1 MLSDQELLEL
11 IAGGESVRVEFKA
24 RLDKS
29 VGDKLR
35 KTICAFAN
43 DLIDHG
49 QVSVIVIGWTDKGE
63 CAGKAFT
70 DEDRRN
76 FTQMRLEITP
86 FPSIDV
92 CKRTIK
98 DCEVLVMEVHPSSD
112 TPLRYDGRVWVRRD
126 TETSVASPA
135 DEQRLIEKRVWRS
148 LPFEL
153 QPVPPATLEDLDLD
167 FFREQY
173 LPQAVAREVIQENHR
188 PLEQQLAAL
197 RMVNKDGIPTVLGIL
212 ICGKDPQQYLPGAY
226 VQFLRIDGLA
236 VDDPIIDRKEITGTI
251 STIATRLDDILRAN
265 IRVETDFQS
274 GLIER
279 TIPDYPIVALRQ
291 ISLNALLH
299 RLYQG
304 TNAPVRVYW
313 YRDRIEIQSP
323 GGPFGIVTAQNFG
336 QGVADYRNKS
346 LAEAMKHLGLVQQ
359 FGVGIPTAKRAM
371 EQNGNP
377 PIEFH
382 VDEDYVTVTL
392 RSRIP

>member
-29 VGDKLR
+29 VSDKLR

-43 DLIDHG
+43 DLSNHG
-49 QVSVIVIGWTDKGE
+49 QASVIVIGLNDKGE
-63 CAGKAFT
+63 CSGEAIT
-70 DEDRRN
+70 DEMQR
-76 FTQMRLEITP
+76 TLAQMRQEVTP

-92 CKRTIK
+92 NKRIIK

-112 TPLRYDGRVWVRRD
+112 TPLHYGGRVWVWRG
-126 TETSVASPA
+126 TETGVASPA
-135 DEQRLIEKRVWRS
+135 DEQRLIEKRRWRS

-153 QPVPPATLEDLDLD
+153 QPAAFATLNDLDLD
-167 FFREQY
+167 FFTSQY
-173 LPQAVAREVIQENHR
+173 LPQAVAREVLQDNHR
-188 PLEQQLAAL
+188 PFEQQLAAL
-197 RMVNKDGIPTVLGIL
+197 RMIGNDGIPTVIGIL

-226 VQFLRIDGLA
+226 VQFLRLDGLA

-251 STIATRLDDILRAN
+251 LTIATRLDDILRAN

-274 GLIER
+274 GFIER

-299 RLYQG
+299 RSYQG

-323 GGPFGIVTAQNFG
+323 GGPFGIVTARNFG
-336 QGVADYRNKS
+336 QGVSDYRNKN

-377 PIEFH
+377 PIEFQ
-382 VDEDYVTVTL
+382 VTEYYVTVTL
-392 RSRIP
+392 RSRIT